1 MSCLPLR
8 RGIAS
13 ACFFSIC
20 FRKQDPVSG
29 PSKQGGQDMTQ
40 SLRANNQKIAA
51 AVTFLA
57 AGVLLV
63 GLIYGKEFL
72 VPIVIAVLLTGL
84 ISSAIVRLEK
94 IGFPTW
100 LATVIALS
108 AGFLALTLVVI
119 IFSNQTDAIAEAW
132 PRYAERLE
140 KLIVSLTAMSGPDLA
155 AKITGS
161 VGLADLSGPI
171 SQLADSAGTFVGNV
185 GLIVMY
191 TGFLLAERGHLTSKF
206 GNLVADAKRAEDIQS
221 LFESVSRGIRS
232 YLWIKTIM
240 SVMTGALCYA
250 ILRLYGVDF
259 AEIWGLL
266 IFLLNFI
273 PTIGSIIGVIIPSIV
288 ALIQFDTA
296 WPFVQVLVLMGC
308 VQFVIGNLI
317 EPKYMG
323 ETLDLSPFVVIVSLT
338 FWGTIWGIE
347 GAFLSVP
354 ITASI
359 AIVCRHIPDFHWLG
373 VLLSSG
379 GQSDASA
386 GPPEPAA
393 PETSGFRFS
402 WPFGK
407 SRQDLEELNA
417 LRVELDTLK
426 SERSGQAQ
434 TKGKSGQGAT

>member
-1 MSCLPLR
+1 MKK
-8 RGIAS
+8 S
-13 ACFFSIC
+13 A
-20 FRKQDPVSG
+20 Q
-29 PSKQGGQDMTQ
+29 
-40 SLRANNQKIAA
+40 ANSQKIAA
-51 AVTFLA
+51 SVIFLA

-63 GLIYGKEFL
+63 ALIYGRGFL
-72 VPIVIAVLLTGL
+72 VPIVIAALLAGL

-94 IGFPTW
+94 IGVPTW
-100 LATVIALS
+100 LAMVSAIS
-108 AGFLALTLVVI
+108 AGFLAMTLVVV

-140 KLIVSLTAMSGPDLA
+140 KLIFDLTAMSGPDLA
-155 AKITGS
+155 TKISGS
-161 VGLADLSGPI
+161 VGLADLSGII

-191 TGFLLAERGHLTSKF
+191 TGFLLAERGHMTSKL
-206 GNLVADAKRAEDIQS
+206 GNLVTDPKRADDLQAM
-221 LFESVSRGIRS
+221 LDSVSGGIRS

-240 SVMTGALCYA
+240 SVMTGALCYV

-296 WPFVQVLVLMGC
+296 WPFVQVLILMGC

-323 ETLDLSPFVVIVSLT
+323 ETLNLSPFVVIVSLT

-354 ITASI
+354 IMASV
-359 AIVCRHIPDFHWLG
+359 AIVCRHVPAFRWLA
-373 VLLSSG
+373 VLLSSDG
-379 GQSDASA
+379 RAEAS
-386 GPPEPAA
+386 PEPSEPAA
-393 PETSGFRFS
+393 TGTSGFQAS

-407 SRQDLEELNA
+407 SKQDLEELAA
-417 LRVELDTLK
+417 LRAELDALK
-426 SERSGQAQ
+426 SERPEQAQ
-434 TKGKSGQGAT
+434 RKATGEQGAS